1 MKTKRIIL
9 EIEESLHKR
18 IKDFAAKDKR
28 TLTVILR
35 IMTEEMLEK
44 LISDKENSLKVTG
57 TISQEEQEITQYGR
71 VLSSDER
78 GYFKQNPS
86 HTLKNYTQFLV
97 DTGHKPEIFV
107 D

>member
-1 MKTKRIIL
+1 MGTKRIIL

-44 LISDKENSLKVTG
+44 LINDKENLNNIIADKSLVSNNLDRKTVDKMT
-57 TISQEEQEITQYGR
+57 EEGR
-71 VLSSDER
+71 EEL
-78 GYFKQNPS
+78 
-86 HTLKNYTQFLV
+86 LKDHF
-97 DTGHKPEIFV
+97 
-107 D
+107 

>member
-44 LISDKENSLKVTG
+44 LINDKENLNNIIADKSLVSNNLDRKTVDKMT
-57 TISQEEQEITQYGR
+57 EEERIE
-71 VLSSDER
+71 LSKDH
-78 GYFKQNPS
+78 F
-86 HTLKNYTQFLV
+86 
-97 DTGHKPEIFV
+97 
-107 D
+107 

>member
-1 MKTKRIIL
+1 MGTKRIIL

-44 LISDKENSLKVTG
+44 LISDKENLHNSIVEKSAINNNVSKKPVVEMTEKEREEALK
-57 TISQEEQEITQYGR
+57 
-71 VLSSDER
+71 DH
-78 GYFKQNPS
+78 F
-86 HTLKNYTQFLV
+86 
-97 DTGHKPEIFV
+97 
-107 D
+107 

>member
-1 MKTKRIIL
+1 MGTKRIIL

-44 LISDKENSLKVTG
+44 LINDKENLNNIITDKSVVNNNLDRKTVDKMTEEEREEALK
-57 TISQEEQEITQYGR
+57 
-71 VLSSDER
+71 DH
-78 GYFKQNPS
+78 F
-86 HTLKNYTQFLV
+86 
-97 DTGHKPEIFV
+97 
-107 D
+107 

>member
-1 MKTKRIIL
+1 MGTKRIIL

-44 LISDKENSLKVTG
+44 LINDKENLNNIIVDKSLVSNNLDRKTVDKMTEKER
-57 TISQEEQEITQYGR
+57 EE
-71 VLSSDER
+71 L
-78 GYFKQNPS
+78 
-86 HTLKNYTQFLV
+86 LKDHF
-97 DTGHKPEIFV
+97 
-107 D
+107 